1 MSHVDGI
8 ELLAHR
14 SDLLNKGHIVVAL
27 VVGACGKLIV
37 QLVNLSLHRLEMSE
51 SLTSLFEHRAV
62 VFGHEMLR
70 QVADSAVL
78 GCRDRASCGLPYTGK
93 DLEQGRFACSILA
106 HQCNAVFLVD
116 HKRNVLEQGRPSK
129 FDCQSVYTYH
139 LFIFIC

>member
-14 SDLLNKGHIVVAL
+14 RDLLNKGHIVVAL
-27 VVGACGKLIV
+27 VVGTCGKLIV

-51 SLTSLFEHRAV
+51 SLTSLFENRAV

-78 GCRDRASCGLPYTGK
+78 GCRDRASSGLPYTGK
-93 DLEQGRFACSILA
+93 DLEQGRFACTILA

-116 HKRNVLEQGRPSK
+116 HKRNVLKQGCPSK
-129 FDCQSVYTYH
+129 FDCQSVYIYH
-139 LFIFIC
+139 L